1 MSGYSQSPRVIK
13 GGLILL
19 DADSAQVQK
28 VIPLQYNSDTL
39 SRSLQVQTTGG
50 EAGRRSEAVRFTAPA
65 IETIRLEAEIDAT
78 DQLEFPDQHEAVIA
92 SGIAPQLA
100 QLELLA
106 HPGSAQLLERARQA
120 QAGTLEIAPI
130 EAPLLLFVWG
140 RKRIVPVRISEFAI
154 VEEAFDPQL
163 NPIRARV
170 TLGLR
175 VLSVEDLG
183 FAHRGGGLFIAYL
196 QAREKLAASVPAGSL
211 SALGLGGL

>member
-1 MSGYSQSPRVIK
+1 MSGYSQSPRVLK

-28 VIPLQYNSDTL
+28 VIALQYNSDTL
-39 SRSLQVQTTGG
+39 SRSLQVQTTGA

-78 DQLEFPDQHEAVIA
+78 DHLEFPDQHEAVIA

-106 HPGSAQLLERARQA
+106 HPGSAQLLDRNRQA

-154 VEEAFDPQL
+154 VEEAFDPLL

-170 TLGLR
+170 TLALR